1 MRPVFEPAL
10 IGTSVEATGAR
21 AMRSSSGEGEKTLH
35 IHTLSQEVKVL
46 DVFLEKNKKYLADG
60 ERRPRIGLR
69 AINSEREPLRI
80 L

>member
-1 MRPVFEPAL
+1 
-10 IGTSVEATGAR
+10 
-21 AMRSSSGEGEKTLH
+21 
-35 IHTLSQEVKVL
+35 VKVL